1 MDGIELSVWGTKN
14 KTLSLVQ
21 IDLSSIKWKFLCNK
35 AK

>member
-14 KTLSLVQ
+14 QTLSLVQ
-21 IDLSSIKWKFLCNK
+21 VDFSSIKWKLLCNK